1 MLEVAETRF
10 AFLAF
15 QHLVAVGLSRPPYFG
30 LYEGGGDVVFVLA
43 VGILPADE
51 VSSPLFLFFVG
62 GGTDFG
68 EHLRI
73 FGVGGEVAKVGG
85 LVGGGF
91 GVFIDG
97 GGSIVVVIVMRNNVV
112 FVVD

>member
-15 QHLVAVGLSRPPYFG
+15 QHLVAVGVSWPPYFG
-30 LYEGGGDVVFVLA
+30 LDEGEGDVVFVLA
-43 VGILPADE
+43 VGILPAEE
-51 VSSPLFLFFVG
+51 VSSPLFLFFVSG
-62 GGTDFG
+62 RTDFG

-73 FGVGGEVAKVGG
+73 FGVGGEVAKIGG

-91 GVFIDG
+91 GVLVDG
-97 GGSIVVVIVMRNNVV
+97 GGSIVVVIVM
-112 FVVD
+112 